1 MDEVSMRIGITMRV
15 IENVEYPERR
25 DALSREWPEY
35 VSHILPGVVLIPL
48 LNNADK
54 VEDIIRSLDIK
65 GIILSNGNDWGGAQ
79 ERDETE
85 QRIVNYCQAVNL
97 PILGVCRGMQ
107 VLNVLFGGVI
117 EKNIADA
124 TKSSHVAVEHQVLIE
139 SSPFRVLSKKK
150 LIYVN
155 SFHKHGVLIKGLA
168 QDMRAFATTAD
179 GVVEGFFHKTLP
191 IMAIQWH
198 PERKS
203 PSAVFDQQL
212 ITRLF
217 KESRFWD

>member
-15 IENVEYPERR
+15 IENVEYHERR
-25 DALSREWPEY
+25 DALSREWSEY
-35 VSHILPGVVLIPL
+35 VSRILPGVILIPL

-54 VEDIIRSLDIK
+54 VEDTIMSLNIK
-65 GIILSNGNDWGGAQ
+65 GIILSNGNDWGESQ

-85 QRIVNYCQAVNL
+85 QRIVNYCKAINF

-107 VLNVLFGGVI
+107 VLNVLFGGI
-117 EKNIADA
+117 LEKNLVNISKDN
-124 TKSSHVAVEHQVLIE
+124 HVAVEHQVLIE
-139 SSPFRVLSKKK
+139 NSPFRELSKKK

-168 QDMRAFATTAD
+168 QDMKAFATTAD

-212 ITRLF
+212 IIRLF